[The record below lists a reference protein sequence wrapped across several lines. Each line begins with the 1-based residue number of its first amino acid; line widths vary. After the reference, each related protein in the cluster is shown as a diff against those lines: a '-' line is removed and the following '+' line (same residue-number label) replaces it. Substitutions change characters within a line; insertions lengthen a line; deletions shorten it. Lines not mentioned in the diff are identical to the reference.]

1 MATAALGAHPSG
13 VHETAAKP
21 SGRPWAVGL
30 AELLTSRG
38 FHVAVIVLVGD
49 HFESCTVPA
58 PRTSK
63 LVHESPHHL
72 GPKVAGY
79 FDVSMKSNIL
89 QSTACE
95 SCCAFTHLP
104 VGQWSPD
111 INFFFLLRKHDPIS
125 TCRSSTQHMLPR
137 PPVAPAPR
145 SAAK

>member
-1 MATAALGAHPSG
+1 
-13 VHETAAKP
+13 
-21 SGRPWAVGL
+21 VGL

-111 INFFFLLRKHDPIS
+111 IKKKIFSFEK
-125 TCRSSTQHMLPR
+125 TR
-137 PPVAPAPR
+137 PHFNMPE
-145 SAAK
+145 